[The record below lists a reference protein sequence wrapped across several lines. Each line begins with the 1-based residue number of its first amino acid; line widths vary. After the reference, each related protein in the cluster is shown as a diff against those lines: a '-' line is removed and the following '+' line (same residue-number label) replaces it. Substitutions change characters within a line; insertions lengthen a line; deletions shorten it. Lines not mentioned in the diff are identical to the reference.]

1 MRIESHTVVSLRNPV
16 FPRTYDLTHFTVRV
30 MGQTHVLKRE
40 LFSANNSASTIR
52 VLELF
57 KALEDVASMDD
68 VPRLMELRDR
78 LRARD
83 YTMLASKLEESIER
97 VEAVNAVC
105 TIN

>member
-1 MRIESHTVVSLRNPV
+1 M
-16 FPRTYDLTHFTVRV
+16 
-30 MGQTHVLKRE
+30 
-40 LFSANNSASTIR
+40 
-52 VLELF
+52 LELF